1 MKDHLKTTTSNCF
14 VFCGYILFAIQMK
27 SCNTIDY
34 IVTKDETE
42 FKIGLDVY
50 RPKL

>member
-14 VFCGYILFAIQMK
+14 VFYGYILFAIQMK
-27 SCNTIDY
+27 SCNT
-34 IVTKDETE
+34 TMMTEDETE